1 MVTVVLDV
9 DWGLVVVRVVAV
21 VEEVVS
27 GLVVVTGLGLV
38 LVVVWGE
45 VELIVAP
52 VVLVV
57 DSVRVIT
64 RVKAH
69 IFHSKPYLYP
79 PGLSGSL
86 HIERLLACQHM
97 STAYDVRCQ
106 ADIMAAARA
115 TTSHCEARGG
125 RGEGVDNLSPGVNIG
140 THLWW

>member
-1 MVTVVLDV
+1 MVSVVLVTRSGEVVEIVVWLVDNVVWGLVVVTVVLDE
-9 DWGLVVVRVVAV
+9 DWGLVVVRVVAA

-27 GLVVVTGLGLV
+27 ELVVVTGLGLV

-86 HIERLLACQHM
+86 HI
-97 STAYDVRCQ
+97 D
-106 ADIMAAARA
+106 
-115 TTSHCEARGG
+115 
-125 RGEGVDNLSPGVNIG
+125 
-140 THLWW
+140 